1 MVTGSVWDLLWLGLY
16 FHPRP
21 QPARVL
27 VLGLGAGTAVLQ
39 LQSLF
44 PDATFTAIEQDPVHI
59 EVATNHFGVDKRRTE
74 IYRQDAQ
81 TFVTRYRGPLF
92 DLVIDDLFIGSAG
105 MPRRALECDRKWLK
119 GLQKCLKAD
128 GILSVNFA
136 DYAEL
141 KRSAVG
147 ESLKARRPFLSGFGL
162 RSPAIENVVA
172 ALLPFKAQSADL
184 RAHLAS
190 TPDLA
195 GLLKSD
201 HLRFQVRRIDSRR

>member
-1 MVTGSVWDLLWLGLY
+1 
-16 FHPRP
+16 
-21 QPARVL
+21 
-27 VLGLGAGTAVLQ
+27 LGLGAGTAVLQ

-81 TFVTRYRGPLF
+81 TFVMRYRGPLF

-105 MPRRALECDRKWLK
+105 MPRRALECDHKWLK
-119 GLQKCLKAD
+119 GLRKCLATD
-128 GILSVNFA
+128 GILSINFA

-141 KRSAVG
+141 KRSSVG
-147 ESLKARRPFLSGFGL
+147 EDLKARGPFLSGFGL

-172 ALLPFKAQSADL
+172 TLLPFQAQSADL
-184 RAHLAS
+184 RAHLAA

-201 HLRFQVRRIDSRR
+201 HLRFQVRRIDSRH